1 MKIFLVLLNL
11 ITYATCCHVN
21 ALELEKYDSLVVVGH
36 LFPIYKIY
44 DDNGNYTNFKNL
56 NILSKSLNSLS
67 NVKRL
72 ILLGDTYYDN
82 TNKTYEMV
90 EKNLL
95 DKLTFPVIK
104 LNGNHETMNIKRFK
118 ESGGVSR
125 KYIDVGNYRFVMY
138 SPWVLKKNK
147 LINKTAK
154 VVDEKYIEELSKYLE
169 MKISD
174 SDIDFF
180 KNTLSSEKKNI
191 VLITDMVHHKHARL
205 FRWHKD
211 VVPILKKFNVTHVV
225 VGDNDRVQHRYSWVK
240 LNEIYYIHQGIAH
253 NSLGPGINTYLEIRL
268 YHDGNIKFIPHM
280 IPFEGLSDVYRI
292 EDHEFKTKSKKFN
305 LDFSKW
311 RELLRVAYSMFIN

>member
-11 ITYATCCHVN
+11 ITFAICCPVN
-21 ALELEKYDSLVVVGH
+21 AFELEKYDSIVVVGH
-36 LFPIYKIY
+36 LYPIYKIF
-44 DDNGNYTNFKNL
+44 NNKGNYTNSNNL

-72 ILLGDTYYDN
+72 ILLGDTYHDH
-82 TNKTYEMV
+82 TNKTYELV

-95 DKLTFPVIK
+95 NALNFPVTKI
-104 LNGNHETMNIKRFK
+104 NGNHETMNIKRFK

-125 KYIDVGNYRFVMY
+125 NHIDVGNFRFVMY

-147 LINKTAK
+147 LINTGVE
-154 VVDEKYIEELSKYLE
+154 VVDQKLIEEVSKYLE

-174 SDIDFF
+174 SDLDFF
-180 KNTLSSEKKNI
+180 KNSLSSKKKNI
-191 VLITDMVHHKHARL
+191 VLITDMVHHKNARL

-211 VVPILKKFNVTHVV
+211 VVPILKKFNVNYVV

-240 LNEIYYIHQGIAH
+240 LDDIYYIHQGIAH
-253 NSLGPGINTYLEIRL
+253 NSIEPGVNTYLEIRL

-280 IPFEGLSDVYRI
+280 IPFDGLSDVYRM
-292 EDHEFKTKSKKFN
+292 EDNEFKIKSKKIN

-311 RELLRVAYSMFIN
+311 REMLRLAYSMFIN